1 MRQELKD
8 INWHI
13 YGLSPQEF
21 EYTLTLVKEFQEA
34 RVLQI
39 KEKIKNTHITD
50 QDGNTIPI
58 DSEDAFEALDDIH
71 YYHYIDS
78 ITVFQFGLW
87 RLQGIFEGILRQ
99 EFFPNQEISGLK
111 KKLDTVRSQGLNI
124 SNEDYDE
131 LISWARLRNALSHFP
146 PEKFRP
152 IGLDDTDI
160 LEYKNLV
167 DRVTEDLIKQKGKQN
182 SMC

>member
-1 MRQELKD
+1 MRQKLKD
-8 INWHI
+8 INWHV

-21 EYTLTLVKEFQEA
+21 QYTLTLVNEFQEA

-39 KEKIKNTHITD
+39 KEKIKNTNIWD

-58 DSEDAFEALDDIH
+58 DSERAFEALDDLH

-78 ITVFQFGLW
+78 ITVLQFGLW

-99 EFFPNQEISGLK
+99 EFFSNQEISGLK
-111 KKLDTVRSQGLNI
+111 KKLDTVRSQGYDI
-124 SNEDYDE
+124 SDEDYTE

-146 PEKFRP
+146 PEKYRP
-152 IGLDDTDI
+152 IGLDDADL

-167 DRVTEDLIKQKGKQN
+167 ERVTVDLINQKGGQS